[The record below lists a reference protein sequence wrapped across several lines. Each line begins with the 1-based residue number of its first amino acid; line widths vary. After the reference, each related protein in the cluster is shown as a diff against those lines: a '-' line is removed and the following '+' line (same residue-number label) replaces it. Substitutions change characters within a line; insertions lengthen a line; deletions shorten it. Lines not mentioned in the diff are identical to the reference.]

1 MLKPAAR
8 RLSTVALCVTF
19 AALFAPGCGDSN
31 PAAPTPVA
39 QSESFTGTLQP
50 LGTDFKTFT
59 IAYTQAPTDL
69 SVTVNSLTTVGN
81 ATPVTGITIGI
92 GLGTVSGSTCATQI
106 QAPAAPLNQEL
117 FAPNGA
123 SAGAYC
129 VQIYDC
135 PTGSTGCTSTL
146 TEAVTYSMTVKHY

>member
-1 MLKPAAR
+1 MLIPAAR
-8 RLSTVALCVTF
+8 RLSTVALCATL
-19 AALFAPGCGDSN
+19 AMFAPGCGDSN

-59 IAYTQAPTDL
+59 IAYSQATTDL
-69 SVTVNSLTTVGN
+69 SVTVTSLTTVAN
-81 ATPVTGITIGI
+81 ATPVTGIAFGA
-92 GLGTVSGSTCATQI
+92 VSGSTCATQI

-123 SAGAYC
+123 NAGAYC
-129 VQIYDC
+129 VQIHDC
-135 PTGSTGCTSTL
+135 PTGTANCTSTL
-146 TEAVTYSMTVKHY
+146 AEAVNYAMTVKHY

>member
-8 RLSTVALCVTF
+8 RLSMVALATF
-19 AALFAPGCGDSN
+19 AAFAPGCGDSN
-31 PAAPTPVA
+31 PAAPTPVLKT
-39 QSESFTGTLQP
+39 ESFTGTLQP
-50 LGTDFKTFT
+50 LGVDFKTFT
-59 IAYTQAPTDL
+59 IANTGTTDL
-69 SVTVNSLTTVGN
+69 SVIVNSLTTVAN

-92 GLGTVSGSTCATQI
+92 GFGTVSGVTCAAQI

-135 PTGSTGCTSTL
+135 PTGATGCTSTL